1 MNAFS
6 KIMLMSLLSALLL
19 SVLSPLSSFAAP
31 ATPPGSGTES
41 DPYLISTVA
50 HLKWVSDEVT
60 NQANS
65 FQGKF
70 LKLANDVDVAGWTS
84 SYPSF
89 IGSTMY
95 SPFNGTFDGD
105 GHKLIN
111 LTKNNLFNNM
121 ATGLFAYIGSAG
133 VIKNLGLENVNFNTV
148 GDRVGAIAATNEG
161 TIFNV
166 YATGSIRATDG
177 TQWYGVGGLV
187 GSNLGSSVTNIKG
200 TISASYSAV
209 NVQGNQ
215 RVGGLVGFNSG
226 ILSNV
231 FAKGD
236 VSGVYYVGGLVG
248 QSSGPSSIVNSYS
261 TGNLFDNSPVG
272 SWSGDHYFGGLVGGT
287 EGGSSELDASHAYW
301 NMDTSIIVE
310 GVQQNPKL
318 AFGSGD
324 SAGITGKTTSEMTS
338 PVFAQLL
345 NANRSLSSV
354 EWVSTSSV
362 NEGYPLLALA
372 STGEPSGDP
381 GGSGGTGGSGEN
393 TGGGTGGSGDTGG
406 SEGSGGIGGTIG
418 SGVTQDF
425 DIVGTVDAT
434 WIIVTVPTT
443 VSFAILPDA
452 ADKSFVSAPF
462 QVMNQSNAP
471 IDVKFLGMHSTS
483 QTSTKVVN
491 AGKYSDQGWLKLPA
505 SKSSSEIA
513 LGINSDGKTIWSP
526 AETEDQVPDTEV
538 GWIKLERQGTK
549 ELSLDGKHGR
559 AFNESKVMSY
569 QMFLRVGL
577 AS

>member
-1 MNAFS
+1 MKAFS

-19 SVLSPLSSFAAP
+19 AVLSPLSSFAAQ
-31 ATPPGSGTES
+31 ATPLGSGTEA
-41 DPYLISTVA
+41 DPYLISTVS
-50 HLKWVSDEVT
+50 HLEWVS
-60 NQANS
+60 NQETS

-70 LKLANDVDVAGWTS
+70 LKLANDIDVASWTS
-84 SYPSF
+84 DYPYF
-89 IGSTMY
+89 IAA
-95 SPFNGTFDGD
+95 FNGTFDGD

-121 ATGLFAYIGSAG
+121 DTGLFGYIGSTG
-133 VIKNLGLENVNFNTV
+133 VVKNLGLENVNFNTV

-200 TISASYSAV
+200 TISASYADV
-209 NVQGNQ
+209 DVQGNQ

-226 ILSNV
+226 VLSNV

-287 EGGSSELDASHAYW
+287 EGGSSELDASYTYW
-301 NMDTSIIVE
+301 NTDTSIVVE

-338 PVFAQLL
+338 PAFAQLL

-354 EWVSTSSV
+354 EWVSNGGV
-362 NEGYPLLALA
+362 NEGYPLLTLA
-372 STGEPSGDP
+372 STGDPSGDP
-381 GGSGGTGGSGEN
+381 VGSEGTGGSGED
-393 TGGGTGGSGDTGG
+393 TGGGTGDTGGSGDTEG
-406 SEGSGGIGGTIG
+406 SEGSGGGTI
-418 SGVTQDF
+418 SDGVTQDF

-434 WIIVTVPTT
+434 WIIVTVPTA
-443 VSFAILPDA
+443 VNFAILPDS

-462 QVMNQSNAP
+462 QIMNQSNAP
-471 IDVKFLGMHSTS
+471 IDVKFLGMHSAG

-491 AGKYSDQGWLKLPA
+491 ADKYSDQGWLKLPA
-505 SKSSSEIA
+505 TKSSSEIA
-513 LGINSDGKTIWSP
+513 LGINIDGKTIWSP
-526 AETEDQVPDTEV
+526 AETQYQIPDTEV
-538 GWIKLERQGTK
+538 GLIKLDRLGTK

-569 QMFLRVGL
+569 QMYLRVGL